1 MTHDADLD
9 GLLDAV
15 AAGFEGDADAA
26 AEAFTDDAVLAD
38 TPGGDRLRGRDEI
51 LAWFLAFGGRRE
63 RFLRGEVVRE
73 GDRAAVSYAVAF
85 RADAHAY
92 GQRGMALLH
101 LADGLIASWTGVWV
115 ETDEDLSTWGED

>member
-1 MTHDADLD
+1 MTDVIP
-9 GLLDAV
+9 LLDAI
-15 AAGFEGDADAA
+15 AAGFEGDADTA
-26 AEAFTDDAVLAD
+26 AEAFTEDGVLED
-38 TPGGDRLRGRDEI
+38 TPGGDRLEGRDEI
-51 LAWFLAFGGRRE
+51 LRWFLAFGGRRE
-63 RFLRGEVVRE
+63 RFLRGEVVQD

-101 LADGLIASWTGVWV
+101 LADGLIAAWSGVWV